1 MGVNS
6 EELSDVAVLHVEN
19 RIRHIQEQQLYQKK
33 QRTFQLQQAAAQAA
47 AVQAEFQHTQT
58 QTVQELEWLQSLDTM
73 GKTEEFL
80 KVLKTK
86 DGKHVDFWTFFEY
99 MKTHI
104 QNVK

>member
-58 QTVQELEWLQSLDTM
+58 VQELEWTLWAKPKSFSKSSRPKMANMWISGPFSST
-73 GKTEEFL
+73 
-80 KVLKTK
+80 
-86 DGKHVDFWTFFEY
+86 
-99 MKTHI
+99 
-104 QNVK
+104 